1 MMADE
6 RVIKEQGY
14 LKKTTIHPGERIAGY
29 MNIKR
34 KKGNDLIVNILL
46 NGCVYSFEWNVNKKK

>member
-1 MMADE
+1 MMANE

-29 MNIKR
+29 IKR
-34 KKGNDLIVNILL
+34 KKGNDLIVNIPL